1 MHKNTTKGVY
11 IAIYKLFKPLKSIC
25 DIGTTG
31 QVIADENQT
40 YFAQHLCFA
49 PCKHV
54 VEATLSL
61 YRSPG
66 CSANCWRCL

>member
-1 MHKNTTKGVY
+1 MHKNTTRGVY
-11 IAIYKLFKPLKSIC
+11 IAIYEQFKLLKSIY

-49 PCKHV
+49 PREHV

-66 CSANCWRCL
+66 MFG